1 MIKKILLFLGFAI
14 LILVAVVLFKTFR
27 TPAWPVY
34 HTQVNLIPLPDS
46 AIQHLSQAIQIQTVS
61 YSDTLAIDS
70 NAFAAFNSFIEKTY
84 PLIHQTLTKKAIKQ
98 FSYVFEWQGKNQ
110 TLAPIIL
117 MGHYDVVP
125 VEPSALNKWTVAPFS
140 GKITDTCI
148 WGRGAADDKMAVIS
162 ILEAVEM
169 MLKKGFIPERTI
181 YLCFGHDEELG
192 GAGAKAI
199 VDYLEEK
206 KVRPEL
212 VIDEGGEMTE
222 SKIKDLDRPAA
233 FIGVAEKGYASY
245 ELSVDIEGGHSS
257 MPGKET
263 SIDILA
269 GAIQRLRSEPMPA
282 NITPAV
288 RESLYRVGISSSSF
302 LNRMAANNMWLFEG
316 MAKKI
321 ISETREG
328 TAMIHTTIVPTII
341 ESGIKEN
348 VIPTNAMA
356 IVNSRILPG
365 ENAKTVEE
373 FIKKKVNDDRVKIR
387 RITRFDSDPSSATS
401 FNSPALKRIESAI
414 YKTVPNVIPTP
425 YLMIGATDS
434 RYYRRISDGV
444 LNFFPATD
452 SKGYHGI
459 DERMPIRDFQRSVNY
474 VMTIIIESKME
485 FK

>member
-1 MIKKILLFLGFAI
+1 MIKKILLFLGVAI
-14 LILVAVVLFKTFR
+14 LLLVAIVLFNTFR

-34 HTQVNLIPLPDS
+34 HTQVNLNPLPDS
-46 AIQHLSQAIQIQTVS
+46 AVQHLSQAIQIQTVS
-61 YSDTLAIDS
+61 FSDTSAIDTI
-70 NAFAAFNSFIEKTY
+70 AFTAFNSFIEKTY
-84 PLIHQTLTKKAIKQ
+84 PLIHQNLSKKAIKQ
-98 FSYVFEWQGKNQ
+98 FSYVFEWQGKDQ
-110 TLAPIIL
+110 SLAPIIL

-125 VEPSALNKWTVAPFS
+125 IEPSSLNKWTVAPFS
-140 GKITDTCI
+140 GKITDSCI

-162 ILEAVEM
+162 ILESVET
-169 MLKKGFIPERTI
+169 MLKQGFIPERTI
-181 YLCFGHDEELG
+181 YLCFGHDEEVRG
-192 GAGAKAI
+192 SGAMAI
-199 VDYLEEK
+199 VDYLEERK
-206 KVRPEL
+206 IKPEL

-233 FIGVAEKGYASY
+233 FIGVSEKGYSSF

-269 GAIQRLRSEPMPA
+269 AAIQRLRSEPMPA
-282 NITPAV
+282 TITPAV
-288 RESLYRVGISSSSF
+288 RESLYRVGISSTSF

-316 MAKKI
+316 LAKNI

-348 VIPTNAMA
+348 VIPTHAVA

-365 ENAKTVEE
+365 ENSKTVED
-373 FIKKKVNDDRVKIR
+373 FIRKKINDERVKIR
-387 RITRFDSDPSSATS
+387 KVSKFDSDPSPATDINSA
-401 FNSPALKRIESAI
+401 AYKRIESAV

-434 RYYRRISDGV
+434 RHYRRISDGV
-444 LNFFPATD
+444 VNFFPATD

-474 VMTIIIESKME
+474 VMIIIEESNKE

>member
-1 MIKKILLFLGFAI
+1 MFKKILLFLGLAL
-14 LILVAVVLFKTFR
+14 LILVGVLLFNTYR
-27 TPAWPVY
+27 TSAWPIV
-34 HTQVNLIPLPDS
+34 HKEISLMPLPDS
-46 AIQHLSQAIQIQTVS
+46 AISHLSQAVQIPTVS
-61 YSDTLAIDS
+61 FSDTGAIDTS
-70 NAFAAFNSFIEKTY
+70 AFLAFNHFIEKAY
-84 PLIHQTLTKKAIKQ
+84 PLIHQKLPKTAIRQ
-98 FSYVFEWQGKNQ
+98 FSYVFEWKGKNEA
-110 TLAPIIL
+110 LAPIIL

-140 GKITDTCI
+140 GKITDSCV
-148 WGRGAADDKMAVIS
+148 WGRGSADDKMPVIS
-162 ILEAVEM
+162 ILEATET
-169 MLKKGFIPERTI
+169 MLQKGFTPDRTI
-181 YLCFGHDEELG
+181 FLCFGHDEEVR
-192 GAGAKAI
+192 GAGANAI
-199 VDYLEEK
+199 VDYLESK
-206 KVRPEL
+206 KIKPEL

-222 SKIKDLDRPAA
+222 SKIKDLNRPAA
-233 FIGVAEKGYASY
+233 FIGVAEKGYSSY
-245 ELSVDIEGGHSS
+245 ELTVDIEGGHSS

-269 GAIQRLRSEPMPA
+269 SALQRLRSEPMPA

-288 RESLYRVGISSSSF
+288 RESLHRVGISSTSF

-316 MAKKI
+316 MAKGI

-348 VIPTNAMA
+348 VIPTHALA

-365 ENAKTVEE
+365 ENSKTVEE
-373 FIKKKVNDDRVKIR
+373 FIRKKVNDERVKIR
-387 RITRFDSDPSSATS
+387 KVSKFDSDPSPSTD
-401 FNSPALKRIESAI
+401 FNSPAYKRIESAV
-414 YKTVPNVIPTP
+414 YQTVPNVIPTP

-434 RYYRRISDGV
+434 RHYRRISTGV
-444 LNFFPATD
+444 VNFFPTTD

-474 VMTIIIESKME
+474 VTIIIEESNKE